1 MTVIKVICTLATIG
15 LVLFLALVAYDG
27 TGF

>member
-1 MTVIKVICTLATIG
+1 MTMIKLVCTLATLG